1 MSLTDTNTGNAV
13 WEGEETVTK
22 QGQKNA
28 IGF

>member
-1 MSLTDTNTGNAV
+1 LTYAGNAV